1 MQNKVKKILR
11 EKKMKKVVIAL
22 SLEANNNK
30 QTVKVTSFP
39 SLKEKRVKMVNLR
52 PRAKETTRRVAIA
65 TWKGKKVAKMK
76 VIEKPHN
83 SRKDKKQEKVEKE
96 VLS

>member
-1 MQNKVKKILR
+1 
-11 EKKMKKVVIAL
+11 
-22 SLEANNNK
+22 
-30 QTVKVTSFP
+30 
-39 SLKEKRVKMVNLR
+39 MVNLK
-52 PRAKETTRRVAIA
+52 PRAKETTRRVVTA

-83 SRKDKKQEKVEKE
+83 LRKDKKEEKE

>member
-1 MQNKVKKILR
+1 VQNKVKKILTA
-11 EKKMKKVVIAL
+11 KKMKRVVIAL

-30 QTVKVTSFP
+30 QIVKVTSFP
-39 SLKEKRVKMVNLR
+39 SLKEKRAKMVNLK
-52 PRAKETTRRVAIA
+52 PRVKETTRRVVTA

-83 SRKDKKQEKVEKE
+83 LRKDKKEEKE

>member
-1 MQNKVKKILR
+1 
-11 EKKMKKVVIAL
+11 MKKVVIAL

-30 QTVKVTSFP
+30 QTVKVTSFL
-39 SLKEKRVKMVNLR
+39 SLKERRVKMVNLR

-83 SRKDKKQEKVEKE
+83 LKKDKKEMKEEKE